1 MVDVLLSNI
10 LSCPSRPLHLQLIF
24 PLAFSSIKANIYKK
38 REEWNKNAWYKI
50 RKYVEKSFYFAG
62 HSASSAFN
70 FVLLPRSQ
78 DPGISQRLLVPSLRL
93 SLVATGAN
101 EIQAKSPGNF
111 PLRWVFPAFFASPFP
126 AFPMPSLLCFVL
138 NLCAR
143 WLAIFPHRT
152 ANVLLAC

>member
-10 LSCPSRPLHLQLIF
+10 LSCPSRPFHLQLIF
-24 PLAFSSIKANIYKK
+24 PLAFSPIKANIYKN
-38 REEWNKNAWYKI
+38 WGG
-50 RKYVEKSFYFAG
+50 VEKMPHTKYANTLRNLFIS
-62 HSASSAFN
+62 
-70 FVLLPRSQ
+70 
-78 DPGISQRLLVPSLRL
+78 PGIRAHQLLILSSCRGPGPRISQSLLVPSLRL

-111 PLRWVFPAFFASPFP
+111 PLRWVFSAFFASPFP